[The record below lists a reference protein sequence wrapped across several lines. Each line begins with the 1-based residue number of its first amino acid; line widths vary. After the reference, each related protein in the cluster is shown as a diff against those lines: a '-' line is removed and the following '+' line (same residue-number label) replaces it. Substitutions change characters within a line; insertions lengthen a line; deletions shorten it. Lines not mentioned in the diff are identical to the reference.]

1 MPADT
6 IREEHL
12 KHRQTENCKFC
23 CKSGSS
29 ETSNSGPGTTLK
41 RVRRLTDAMS
51 RRSQPKHLYLR
62 SRHRRVLAGLEGVS
76 LL

>member
-41 RVRRLTDAMS
+41 RVATFDRCHVPAKS
-51 RRSQPKHLYLR
+51 AEAFVSSFEAPKSSCR
-62 SRHRRVLAGLEGVS
+62 A
-76 LL
+76 